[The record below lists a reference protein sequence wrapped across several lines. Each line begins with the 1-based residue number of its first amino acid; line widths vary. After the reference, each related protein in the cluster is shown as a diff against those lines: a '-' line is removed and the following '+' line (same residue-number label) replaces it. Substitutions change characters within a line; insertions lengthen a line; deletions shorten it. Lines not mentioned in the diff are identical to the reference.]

1 MSDNTTIG
9 FKMLA
14 KTSFI
19 FNGRMLTHRQF
30 SEDGYENENAR
41 NDIWNYYNI
50 ACYGNERI
58 FNHMRRSFRR
68 ELGYTDK

>member
-1 MSDNTTIG
+1 
-9 FKMLA
+9 
-14 KTSFI
+14 
-19 FNGRMLTHRQF
+19 MLTHRQF

-41 NDIWNYYNI
+41 NDIGNYYNI